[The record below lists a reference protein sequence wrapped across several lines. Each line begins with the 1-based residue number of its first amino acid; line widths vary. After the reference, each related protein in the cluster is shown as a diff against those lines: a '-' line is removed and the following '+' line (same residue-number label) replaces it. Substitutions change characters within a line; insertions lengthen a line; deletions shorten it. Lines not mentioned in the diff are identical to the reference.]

1 MKQACAPGAYRN
13 TVLIVDDTPANLG
26 LVVKALEGSD
36 IRVIVA
42 QDGAEGLQRS
52 EFVQPDLI
60 LLDVM
65 MPGWNGFE
73 ICRRLKAR
81 PNTRDIPVIFMTAL
95 ADIKDK
101 VTGFQ
106 AGGVDYV
113 TKPLQIDEV
122 MARVRTH
129 LDLHAIRKQ
138 LAAQNLRLQQEI
150 EERRQV
156 EQALRKYRE
165 GLEQQVTERTAELRE
180 SERQLEESYAQL
192 RELAAH
198 RESVREDERKHIARE
213 LHDELGQ
220 LLTALRMQISL
231 LRVQFS
237 ENNPQLAT
245 HIKSMT
251 ELVDRT
257 IHVVRDV
264 VATLRPAALD
274 MGIESSLEWLA
285 EEFVKQT
292 GIPCELHVAVDEIA
306 LDENRA
312 VAVFRIVQ
320 ESLTNVARHAEASRV
335 EISLRQQR
343 DHYLLEV
350 CDSGKG
356 FDPAVRRKKSFG
368 LVGVRERVHTLGG
381 EITLS
386 SALGQGT
393 TVEVRIPIRKIS

>member
-1 MKQACAPGAYRN
+1 MKQVCAPGAYRN

-42 QDGAEGLQRS
+42 QDGEEGLQRS

-73 ICRRLKAR
+73 ICRRLKAL

-106 AGGVDYV
+106 AGGIDYV

-129 LDLHAIRKQ
+129 LNLHAMQKQ

-150 EERRQV
+150 EERREA
-156 EQALRKYRE
+156 EQALRTYRE
-165 GLEQQVTERTAELRE
+165 GLEQQVAKRTAELRE
-180 SERQLEESYAQL
+180 SERQLEGSYAQL

-220 LLTALRMQISL
+220 VLTALRMQISL
-231 LRVQFS
+231 LRVRFS

-245 HIKSMT
+245 HIKNMT

-264 VATLRPAALD
+264 VATLRPAVLD

-292 GIPCELHVAVDEIA
+292 GIPCGLHVAVDEIA
-306 LDENRA
+306 HDEHRA

-335 EISLRQQR
+335 EISLRQQKG
-343 DHYLLEV
+343 HYLLEV
-350 CDSGKG
+350 CDSGNG

-386 SALGQGT
+386 SAPGQGT